1 MIIGIAGR
9 MNTGKDTL
17 GEIFTE
23 ELTNFQ
29 LKAFA
34 DKLRAVAEILTGIPA
49 EKFKDSFFKTQ
60 ALPKEWC
67 WDNDEDDPMYVREF
81 LQEVGTECIREFLHE
96 DAWVNALFADY
107 EEKELGYITLNPNT
121 NEQKKVMQTG
131 SYPNWVIT
139 DVRFPNEAK
148 AIRDKDGLLIK
159 LNRIKA
165 PVNDHKSE
173 LALLNWPD
181 YNYVYDND
189 GDLDDLRAFAKKVI
203 KDNGLDKI

>member
-23 ELTNFQ
+23 ELTNFKV
-29 LKAFA
+29 KAFA

-107 EEKELGYITLNPNT
+107 KLDKEMLEALEGIPYTSENEKTLL
-121 NEQKKVMQTG
+121 
-131 SYPNWVIT
+131 PNWVIT

-148 AIRDKDGLLIK
+148 AIRDRDGLLIK